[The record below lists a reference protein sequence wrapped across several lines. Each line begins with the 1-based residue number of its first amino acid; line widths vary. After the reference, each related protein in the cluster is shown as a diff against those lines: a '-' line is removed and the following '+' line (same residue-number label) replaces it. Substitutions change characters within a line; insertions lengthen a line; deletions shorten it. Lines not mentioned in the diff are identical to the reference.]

1 MISVYIISLKE
12 SQRRLDT
19 EKLVSE
25 SNEKFKGRC
34 VFQIFDAISPK
45 HEDFEKFIQEL
56 YDSSSLLKSDWF
68 HSDYCYQE
76 LLPQEFGC
84 YLSHYLLWKECVKT
98 NQPIVILEDDVV
110 LESNFM
116 QALEDCLKSPFDFV
130 RLYGH
135 YWGGHKTNLHA
146 LPIYTE
152 AEEAEAPI
160 ENHAEAEASIEKTPI
175 ENYEVTP
182 PPPNPTQ
189 DTQQDSI
196 IETQQ
201 DPKELPNPC
210 KIAPQKTSFNPVVFK
225 KIKRKLNRFIGSIL
239 ARTEVYKNIVA
250 KYDDLT
256 TKYDDLTTKYD
267 DLTTKYDDLTTKYD
281 DLTTKYDDLTT
292 KYDDLTTKY
301 DDLNKNI
308 AEKYDEL
315 MGKYESLLAKE
326 VNIKETFW
334 ESRADS
340 EEEAF
345 FLEHFY
351 LTSVYVAT
359 TAGYYLTPKGAKTFI
374 EATERFKIIEPVD
387 MFMNNPTYH
396 DVANFT
402 YLPCPISLNKHAFN
416 STIQN
421 AKKPD
426 ISLKPPKK
434 SYFDNLFYHKFNAQ
448 KCLKAFHKYS
458 KQYAPLKTPKE
469 V

>member
-1 MISVYIISLKE
+1 M
-12 SQRRLDT
+12 
-19 EKLVSE
+19 KL
-25 SNEKFKGRC
+25 
-34 VFQIFDAISPK
+34 P
-45 HEDFEKFIQEL
+45 
-56 YDSSSLLKSDWF
+56 
-68 HSDYCYQE
+68 
-76 LLPQEFGC
+76 
-84 YLSHYLLWKECVKT
+84 
-98 NQPIVILEDDVV
+98 
-110 LESNFM
+110 
-116 QALEDCLKSPFDFV
+116 
-130 RLYGH
+130 
-135 YWGGHKTNLHA
+135 
-146 LPIYTE
+146 
-152 AEEAEAPI
+152 
-160 ENHAEAEASIEKTPI
+160 
-175 ENYEVTP
+175 P

-189 DTQQDSI
+189 DAQQDSI

-201 DPKELPNPC
+201 DPKGLSEPC
-210 KIAPQKTSFNPVVFK
+210 KIAPQKTSFNPVVFR
-225 KIKRKLNRFIGSIL
+225 KIKRKLNHFIGNIL
-239 ARTEVYKNIVA
+239 ARTEVYKNIVGKYDELTG

-267 DLTTKYDDLTTKYD
+267 DLTTKY
-281 DLTTKYDDLTT
+281 
-292 KYDDLTTKY
+292 
-301 DDLNKNI
+301 
-308 AEKYDEL
+308 
-315 MGKYESLLAKE
+315 ESLLAKE

-334 ESRADS
+334 ESRADN
-340 EEEAF
+340 EKEAL

-359 TAGYYLTPKGAKTFI
+359 TAGYYITPKGAKTFI

-402 YLPCPISLNKHAFN
+402 YLPCPVSLNKHAFN

-426 ISLKPPKK
+426 ISLKPPRK

>member
-1 MISVYIISLKE
+1 
-12 SQRRLDT
+12 
-19 EKLVSE
+19 
-25 SNEKFKGRC
+25 
-34 VFQIFDAISPK
+34 
-45 HEDFEKFIQEL
+45 
-56 YDSSSLLKSDWF
+56 
-68 HSDYCYQE
+68 
-76 LLPQEFGC
+76 
-84 YLSHYLLWKECVKT
+84 
-98 NQPIVILEDDVV
+98 
-110 LESNFM
+110 
-116 QALEDCLKSPFDFV
+116 
-130 RLYGH
+130 
-135 YWGGHKTNLHA
+135 
-146 LPIYTE
+146 
-152 AEEAEAPI
+152 
-160 ENHAEAEASIEKTPI
+160 
-175 ENYEVTP
+175 

-189 DTQQDSI
+189 DAQQDCI

-201 DPKELPNPC
+201 DPKEPSDPC
-210 KIAPQKTSFNPVVFK
+210 KIVPQKISFNPVVFR
-225 KIKRKLNRFIGSIL
+225 KIKRKLNRFLGNIL
-239 ARTEVYKNIVA
+239 TRTEVYKNLVS
-250 KYDDLT
+250 
-256 TKYDDLTTKYD
+256 KYD

-326 VNIKETFW
+326 TNIKETFW
-334 ESRADS
+334 ERRADS
-340 EEEAF
+340 EKEAL

-426 ISLKPPKK
+426 ISLKPPRK

-469 V
+469 I

>member
-1 MISVYIISLKE
+1 MIQVYIISLKE

-19 EKLVSE
+19 EKLVLE

-45 HEDFEKFIQEL
+45 HEDFEKFVQEF
-56 YDSSSLLKSDWF
+56 YDAQSMLKSDWF

-98 NQPIVILEDDVV
+98 NQPVVILEDDIA

-135 YWGGHKTNLHA
+135 YWGGHKTNLCT

-152 AEEAEAPI
+152 NENEEVEAPM
-160 ENHAEAEASIEKTPI
+160 ENHAEAEASMEKTPI
-175 ENYEVTP
+175 ENHEVTP
-182 PPPNPTQ
+182 PPPNPAQ
-189 DTQQDSI
+189 DTQQDFI
-196 IETQQ
+196 NETQQ
-201 DPKELPNPC
+201 NHKEPSNPC
-210 KIAPQKTSFNPVVFK
+210 KIAPQKISFNQVVFK
-225 KIKRKLNRFIGSIL
+225 KIKRKLNHFIGNIL
-239 ARTEVYKNIVA
+239 ARTEVYKKLVA

-256 TKYDDLTTKYD
+256 G
-267 DLTTKYDDLTTKYD
+267 
-281 DLTTKYDDLTT
+281 
-292 KYDDLTTKY
+292 KY

-315 MGKYESLLAKE
+315 MGKYDELMGKYESLLAKE
-326 VNIKETFW
+326 ANIKETFW
-334 ESRADS
+334 ERRADS
-340 EEEAF
+340 EKEAF

-351 LTSVYVAT
+351 LTSVYVST
-359 TAGYYLTPKGAKTFI
+359 TAGYYITPKGAKTFI

-387 MFMNNPTYH
+387 MFINNPTYH
-396 DVANFT
+396 DIANFT
-402 YLPCPISLNKHAFN
+402 YVPCPVSLNKHAFN

-434 SYFDNLFYHKFNAQ
+434 SYFDNLFYHQLNTK

-458 KQYAPLKTPKE
+458 KQYDHLKTPKE

>member
-1 MISVYIISLKE
+1 MTQVYIISLKE
-12 SQRRLDT
+12 SQRRLGT
-19 EKLVSE
+19 EKLVLE

-45 HEDFEKFIQEL
+45 HQDFEKFVQEL
-56 YDSSSLLKSDWF
+56 YDAQSMLKSDWF

-84 YLSHYLLWKECVKT
+84 YLSHYLLWKECVKL
-98 NQPIVILEDDVV
+98 NQPVVILEDDVT
-110 LESNFM
+110 LESHFM

-135 YWGGHKTNLHA
+135 YWGGHKTNLYS

-152 AEEAEAPI
+152 AEEAEA
-160 ENHAEAEASIEKTPI
+160 SIEETPI

-182 PPPNPTQ
+182 PPNPTQ
-189 DTQQDSI
+189 DAQQDCI

-201 DPKELPNPC
+201 DPKELSEPC
-210 KIAPQKTSFNPVVFK
+210 KIAPQKTSFNQVVFK
-225 KIKRKLNRFIGSIL
+225 KIKRKLNRFIGNIL
-239 ARTEVYKNIVA
+239 ARTEVYKNVVGKYDELTGKYDELTKKYDELTK

-256 TKYDDLTTKYD
+256 KN
-267 DLTTKYDDLTTKYD
+267 
-281 DLTTKYDDLTT
+281 
-292 KYDDLTTKY
+292 
-301 DDLNKNI
+301 LNKNI

-334 ESRADS
+334 ESRADN
-340 EEEAF
+340 EKEAL

-351 LTSVYVAT
+351 LTSVYVAS

-396 DVANFT
+396 DVANLT

-458 KQYAPLKTPKE
+458 KQYASLKTPKE

>member
-1 MISVYIISLKE
+1 MTQVYIISLKE

-19 EKLVSE
+19 EKLVLK

-45 HEDFEKFIQEL
+45 HQDFEKFIQEL

-76 LLPQEFGC
+76 LLPQELGC

-98 NQPIVILEDDVV
+98 NQPVVILEDDVT
-110 LESNFM
+110 LESHFM

-135 YWGGHKTNLHA
+135 YWGGYKTNLRA

-152 AEEAEAPI
+152 TEETEAFVGEMPI
-160 ENHAEAEASIEKTPI
+160 ENH
-175 ENYEVTP
+175 EVTP

-189 DTQQDSI
+189 DTQQNSI
-196 IETQQ
+196 METQQ
-201 DPKELPNPC
+201 DPKELSEPC
-210 KIAPQKTSFNPVVFK
+210 KIAPQKISFNPVFFK

-239 ARTEVYKNIVA
+239 ARTEVYKKLVS

-256 TKYDDLTTKYD
+256 TKYDDLTG
-267 DLTTKYDDLTTKYD
+267 
-281 DLTTKYDDLTT
+281 
-292 KYDDLTTKY
+292 KY

-308 AEKYDEL
+308 AEKYDDL

-326 VNIKETFW
+326 ANIKETFW
-334 ESRADS
+334 ESRADN
-340 EEEAF
+340 EKEAF

-387 MFMNNPTYH
+387 MFM
-396 DVANFT
+396 
-402 YLPCPISLNKHAFN
+402 
-416 STIQN
+416 
-421 AKKPD
+421 
-426 ISLKPPKK
+426 
-434 SYFDNLFYHKFNAQ
+434 
-448 KCLKAFHKYS
+448 
-458 KQYAPLKTPKE
+458 
-469 V
+469 

>member
-1 MISVYIISLKE
+1 MIGVYIISLKE

-45 HEDFEKFIQEL
+45 HEDFEKFVQEL
-56 YDSSSLLKSDWF
+56 YDAQSMLKSDWF
-68 HSDYCYQE
+68 HSDWCCGE

-84 YLSHYLLWKECVKT
+84 YLSHYLLWKECVKL
-98 NQPIVILEDDVV
+98 NQPVVILEDDVA

-130 RLYGH
+130 KLFGW
-135 YWGGHKTNLHA
+135 YWNFHKTNLHT
-146 LPIYTE
+146 LPLERDAVESVGETPIEDHAKTKE
-152 AEEAEAPI
+152 AEV
-160 ENHAEAEASIEKTPI
+160 PI

-182 PPPNPTQ
+182 PNPAQ
-189 DTQQDSI
+189 DVQQDFI

-201 DPKELPNPC
+201 DPKELSEPC

-225 KIKRKLNRFIGSIL
+225 KIKRKLNHFIGSIL
-239 ARTEVYKNIVA
+239 ARTEVYKNIVG
-250 KYDDLT
+250 
-256 TKYDDLTTKYD
+256 
-267 DLTTKYDDLTTKYD
+267 
-281 DLTTKYDDLTT
+281 
-292 KYDDLTTKY
+292 
-301 DDLNKNI
+301 
-308 AEKYDEL
+308 KYDEL
-315 MGKYESLLAKE
+315 TGKYDELTGKYDELTGKYESLLAKE

-334 ESRADS
+334 ERRADS
-340 EEEAF
+340 EKEAF

-351 LTSVYVAT
+351 LTSVYVAS
-359 TAGYYLTPKGAKTFI
+359 TAGYYITPKGAKTFI

-387 MFMNNPTYH
+387 MFINNPTYH
-396 DVANFT
+396 DVATLT
-402 YLPCPISLNKHAFN
+402 YLPLPVSLNKHCKI

-421 AKKPD
+421 LKKSD
-426 ISLKPPKK
+426 ISLSGPKK
-434 SYFDNLFYHKFNAQ
+434 SYLDNLLYDQLNTR

-458 KQYAPLKTPKE
+458 RRYAPLKTPKE

>member
-1 MISVYIISLKE
+1 MIQVYIISLKE

-19 EKLVSE
+19 EKLVLE

-45 HEDFEKFIQEL
+45 HQDFEKFVQEL
-56 YDSSSLLKSDWF
+56 YDAQSMLKSDWF

-76 LLPQEFGC
+76 LLPREFGC

-98 NQPIVILEDDVV
+98 DQPVVILEDDVA

-135 YWGGHKTNLHA
+135 YWGGHKTNLCT

-152 AEEAEAPI
+152 IEETEVPV
-160 ENHAEAEASIEKTPI
+160 ENH
-175 ENYEVTP
+175 EVTP
-182 PPPNPTQ
+182 PPPNSTQ
-189 DTQQDSI
+189 DTQQDLI
-196 IETQQ
+196 IKTQQDLINETQQ
-201 DPKELPNPC
+201 NPKEPSDPC
-210 KIAPQKTSFNPVVFK
+210 KIASQKISFNQVVFK
-225 KIKRKLNRFIGSIL
+225 KIKRKLNHFIGNIL
-239 ARTEVYKNIVA
+239 ARTEVYKKLVA

-256 TKYDDLTTKYD
+256 GKYDDLTGKYD
-267 DLTTKYDDLTTKYD
+267 DLTGKYDDLTGKYD
-281 DLTTKYDDLTT
+281 DLT
-292 KYDDLTTKY
+292 
-301 DDLNKNI
+301 
-308 AEKYDEL
+308 
-315 MGKYESLLAKE
+315 GKYESLLAKE
-326 VNIKETFW
+326 ANIKETFW
-334 ESRADS
+334 ERRADS
-340 EEEAF
+340 EKEAF

-351 LTSVYVAT
+351 LTSVYVST

-387 MFMNNPTYH
+387 MFINNPTYH
-396 DVANFT
+396 DIANFT
-402 YLPCPISLNKHAFN
+402 YVPCPVSLNKHAFN

-434 SYFDNLFYHKFNAQ
+434 SYFDNLFYNQ
-448 KCLKAFHKYS
+448 LNTRKCLKAFHKYS

>member
-1 MISVYIISLKE
+1 MIQVYIISLKE

-19 EKLVSE
+19 EKLVLE

-45 HEDFEKFIQEL
+45 HEDFEKFVQEL
-56 YDSSSLLKSDWF
+56 YDAQSMLKSDWF

-76 LLPQEFGC
+76 LLPREFGC

-98 NQPIVILEDDVV
+98 NQPVVILEDDAM

-135 YWGGHKTNLHA
+135 YWGGHKTNLCA

-152 AEEAEAPI
+152 AEEVDYTEAEVLI
-160 ENHAEAEASIEKTPI
+160 ENH
-175 ENYEVTP
+175 EVTP
-182 PPPNPTQ
+182 PNPAQ
-189 DTQQDSI
+189 NTQQDLI
-196 IETQQ
+196 NETQQ
-201 DPKELPNPC
+201 KEPSDPC
-210 KIAPQKTSFNPVVFK
+210 KIAPQKISFNQVVFK
-225 KIKRKLNRFIGSIL
+225 KIKRKLNHFIGNIL
-239 ARTEVYKNIVA
+239 ARTEVYKKLVA

-256 TKYDDLTTKYD
+256 GKYDDLTGKYD
-267 DLTTKYDDLTTKYD
+267 DLTGKYDDLTGKYD
-281 DLTTKYDDLTT
+281 DLT
-292 KYDDLTTKY
+292 
-301 DDLNKNI
+301 
-308 AEKYDEL
+308 
-315 MGKYESLLAKE
+315 GKYESLLAKE
-326 VNIKETFW
+326 TNIKETFW
-334 ESRADS
+334 ERRADS
-340 EEEAF
+340 EKEAF

-351 LTSVYVAT
+351 LTSVYVST

-387 MFMNNPTYH
+387 MFINNPTYH
-396 DVANFT
+396 DIANFT
-402 YLPCPISLNKHAFN
+402 YVPCPVSLNKHAFN

-434 SYFDNLFYHKFNAQ
+434 SYFDNLFYNQFNTK
-448 KCLKAFHKYS
+448 KCLRAFHKYS

>member
-1 MISVYIISLKE
+1 MIQVYIISLKE

-19 EKLVSE
+19 EKLVLE

-45 HEDFEKFIQEL
+45 HQDFEKFVQEL
-56 YDSSSLLKSDWF
+56 YDAQSMLKSDWF

-76 LLPQEFGC
+76 LLPREFGC

-135 YWGGHKTNLHA
+135 YWGGHKTNLCA

-152 AEEAEAPI
+152 VEETDYTEIEETEVPI
-160 ENHAEAEASIEKTPI
+160 ENH
-175 ENYEVTP
+175 EVTP
-182 PPPNPTQ
+182 PPPNSTQ
-189 DTQQDSI
+189 DTQQDFI
-196 IETQQ
+196 NETQQ
-201 DPKELPNPC
+201 NPKEPSNPC
-210 KIAPQKTSFNPVVFK
+210 KIAPQKISFNQVVFK
-225 KIKRKLNRFIGSIL
+225 KIKRKLNHFIGNIL
-239 ARTEVYKNIVA
+239 ARTEVYKKLLA

-256 TKYDDLTTKYD
+256 G
-267 DLTTKYDDLTTKYD
+267 
-281 DLTTKYDDLTT
+281 
-292 KYDDLTTKY
+292 
-301 DDLNKNI
+301 
-308 AEKYDEL
+308 KYDEL
-315 MGKYESLLAKE
+315 TGKYESLLAKE
-326 VNIKETFW
+326 ANIKETFW
-334 ESRADS
+334 ERRADS
-340 EEEAF
+340 EKEAF

-351 LTSVYVAT
+351 LTSVYVST
-359 TAGYYLTPKGAKTFI
+359 TAGYYITPKGAKTFI
-374 EATERFKIIEPVD
+374 EATERFKTIEPVD
-387 MFMNNPTYH
+387 MFINNPTYH
-396 DVANFT
+396 DIANFT
-402 YLPCPISLNKHAFN
+402 YVPCPVSLNKHAFN

-434 SYFDNLFYHKFNAQ
+434 SYFDNLFYHQLNTK
-448 KCLKAFHKYS
+448 KCLRAFHKYS

>member
-1 MISVYIISLKE
+1 MVECHRMPYLGVHLTQVYIISLKE

-45 HEDFEKFIQEL
+45 HQDFEKLLQEL

-98 NQPIVILEDDVV
+98 NQPVVILEDDVA
-110 LESNFM
+110 LEFNFM

-135 YWGGHKTNLHA
+135 YWGGHKTNLCT

-152 AEEAEAPI
+152 TE
-160 ENHAEAEASIEKTPI
+160 EAEASIEETPI
-175 ENYEVTP
+175 ENHEVTP

-189 DTQQDSI
+189 DAQQDCI

-201 DPKELPNPC
+201 DPKELSEPC
-210 KIAPQKTSFNPVVFK
+210 KIAPQKTSFNPVIFR
-225 KIKRKLNRFIGSIL
+225 KIKRKLNHFIGNIL
-239 ARTEVYKNIVA
+239 ARTEVYKKLVA
-250 KYDDLT
+250 KYDELN
-256 TKYDDLTTKYD
+256 K
-267 DLTTKYDDLTTKYD
+267 
-281 DLTTKYDDLTT
+281 
-292 KYDDLTTKY
+292 KY

-308 AEKYDEL
+308 AEKYDDL
-315 MGKYESLLAKE
+315 TKKYDDLTKKYDDLTKKYDDLTTKYESLLAKE
-326 VNIKETFW
+326 ANIKETFW
-334 ESRADS
+334 ESRADN
-340 EEEAF
+340 EKEAL

-359 TAGYYLTPKGAKTFI
+359 TAGYYLTPNGAKTFI

-387 MFMNNPTYH
+387 MFINNPTYH

-402 YLPCPISLNKHAFN
+402 YLPCPVSLNKHAFN

-434 SYFDNLFYHKFNAQ
+434 SYFDNLFYHKFNAK

>member
-1 MISVYIISLKE
+1 MTQIYIISLKE

-25 SNEKFKGRC
+25 SNEKFKDRC

-84 YLSHYLLWKECVKT
+84 YLSHYLLWKECVKL
-98 NQPIVILEDDVV
+98 NQPVVILEDDVA

-135 YWGGHKTNLHA
+135 YWGGHKTNLCA

-152 AEEAEAPI
+152 AEEAEVPM
-160 ENHAEAEASIEKTPI
+160 EKTPI

-189 DTQQDSI
+189 DTQQDCI

-201 DPKELPNPC
+201 DPKELSEPC

-250 KYDDLT
+250 KYDELT
-256 TKYDDLTTKYD
+256 GKYDELTKKYDDLTKKYD
-267 DLTTKYDDLTTKYD
+267 DLTDDLTT
-281 DLTTKYDDLTT
+281 
-292 KYDDLTTKY
+292 
-301 DDLNKNI
+301 
-308 AEKYDEL
+308 
-315 MGKYESLLAKE
+315 KYESLLAKE

-340 EEEAF
+340 EKEAL

-351 LTSVYVAT
+351 LTSVYVAS
-359 TAGYYLTPKGAKTFI
+359 TAGYYITPKGAKTFI

-387 MFMNNPTYH
+387 MFINNPTYH
-396 DVANFT
+396 NVANFT

-426 ISLKPPKK
+426 ISLKPPRK
-434 SYFDNLFYHKFNAQ
+434 SYFDNLFYHKFNAR

>member
-1 MISVYIISLKE
+1 MICVYIISLKE

-19 EKLVSE
+19 EKLVLE

-45 HEDFEKFIQEL
+45 HQDFEKFVQEL
-56 YDSSSLLKSDWF
+56 YDAQSMLKSDWF

-76 LLPQEFGC
+76 LLPREFGC

-98 NQPIVILEDDVV
+98 DQPIVILEDDVA

-135 YWGGHKTNLHA
+135 YWGGHKTNLSA

-152 AEEAEAPI
+152 AEEADYTEIEETDYIEIEETDYIEAEAPI
-160 ENHAEAEASIEKTPI
+160 ENH
-175 ENYEVTP
+175 EVTP
-182 PPPNPTQ
+182 PPPNPAQ
-189 DTQQDSI
+189 NTQQDLI
-196 IETQQ
+196 NETQQ
-201 DPKELPNPC
+201 KEPSEPC
-210 KIAPQKTSFNPVVFK
+210 KIAPQKISFNQVVFK
-225 KIKRKLNRFIGSIL
+225 KIKRKLNHFIGNIL
-239 ARTEVYKNIVA
+239 ARTEVYKELVS

-256 TKYDDLTTKYD
+256 G
-267 DLTTKYDDLTTKYD
+267 
-281 DLTTKYDDLTT
+281 
-292 KYDDLTTKY
+292 
-301 DDLNKNI
+301 
-308 AEKYDEL
+308 KYDEL
-315 MGKYESLLAKE
+315 TGKYDELTGKYDELTGKYDELTGKYDELTGKYDELTGKYESLLAKE
-326 VNIKETFW
+326 ANIKETFW
-334 ESRADS
+334 ERRADS
-340 EEEAF
+340 EKEAF

-351 LTSVYVAT
+351 LTSVYVAS

-387 MFMNNPTYH
+387 MFINNPTYH
-396 DVANFT
+396 DIANFT
-402 YLPCPISLNKHAFN
+402 YVPCPVSLNKHAFN

-434 SYFDNLFYHKFNAQ
+434 SYFDNLFYNQFNTK
-448 KCLKAFHKYS
+448 KCLRAFHKYS

>member
-1 MISVYIISLKE
+1 MIQVYIISLKE

-19 EKLVSE
+19 EKLVLE
-25 SNEKFKGRC
+25 SNEKFKERC

-45 HEDFEKFIQEL
+45 HQDFEKFVQEL
-56 YDSSSLLKSDWF
+56 YDAQSMLKSDWF

-76 LLPQEFGC
+76 LLPREFGC

-98 NQPIVILEDDVV
+98 NQPVVILEDDVA

-135 YWGGHKTNLHA
+135 YWGGHKTNLCT

-152 AEEAEAPI
+152 IEEADYTDYTEAEVPI
-160 ENHAEAEASIEKTPI
+160 ENH
-175 ENYEVTP
+175 EVTP
-182 PPPNPTQ
+182 PPNSTQ
-189 DTQQDSI
+189 NTQQDFINDTQQN
-196 IETQQ
+196 
-201 DPKELPNPC
+201 PKELSDPC
-210 KIAPQKTSFNPVVFK
+210 KIAPQKISFNQVVFK
-225 KIKRKLNRFIGSIL
+225 KIKRKLNHFIGNIL
-239 ARTEVYKNIVA
+239 ARTEVYKKLVA

-256 TKYDDLTTKYD
+256 GKYDDLTGKYD
-267 DLTTKYDDLTTKYD
+267 DLTGKYDDLTGKYD
-281 DLTTKYDDLTT
+281 DLTGKYDDLT
-292 KYDDLTTKY
+292 
-301 DDLNKNI
+301 
-308 AEKYDEL
+308 
-315 MGKYESLLAKE
+315 GKYESLLAKE
-326 VNIKETFW
+326 ANIKETFW
-334 ESRADS
+334 ERRADS
-340 EEEAF
+340 EKEAF

-351 LTSVYVAT
+351 LTSVYVST

-387 MFMNNPTYH
+387 MFINNPTYH
-396 DVANFT
+396 DIATLT
-402 YLPCPISLNKHAFN
+402 YVPCPVSLNKHAFN

-434 SYFDNLFYHKFNAQ
+434 SYFDNLFYHQLNTR

>member
-1 MISVYIISLKE
+1 MTQVYIISLKE

-45 HEDFEKFIQEL
+45 HEDFEKFVQEL

-84 YLSHYLLWKECVKT
+84 YLSHYFLWKECVKT
-98 NQPIVILEDDVV
+98 NQPVVILEDDVT

-135 YWGGHKTNLHA
+135 YWGGHKTNLHS

-152 AEEAEAPI
+152 TEEAK
-160 ENHAEAEASIEKTPI
+160 ASMEKTPI

-182 PPPNPTQ
+182 PPNPTQ
-189 DTQQDSI
+189 DVQQDCI

-201 DPKELPNPC
+201 EELSNPC
-210 KIAPQKTSFNPVVFK
+210 KIAPQKISFNPVVFK

-239 ARTEVYKNIVA
+239 ARTEVYKKLIG
-250 KYDDLT
+250 
-256 TKYDDLTTKYD
+256 
-267 DLTTKYDDLTTKYD
+267 
-281 DLTTKYDDLTT
+281 
-292 KYDDLTTKY
+292 
-301 DDLNKNI
+301 
-308 AEKYDEL
+308 KYDEL
-315 MGKYESLLAKE
+315 TGKYESLLAKE

-334 ESRADS
+334 ESRADN
-340 EEEAF
+340 EKEAF

-359 TAGYYLTPKGAKTFI
+359 TAGYYITPKGAKTFI

-426 ISLKPPKK
+426 ISLKPPRK

>member
-1 MISVYIISLKE
+1 MTQVYIISLKE

-19 EKLVSE
+19 EKLVLE

-56 YDSSSLLKSDWF
+56 YDVQSMLKSDWF

-76 LLPQEFGC
+76 LLPQELGC
-84 YLSHYLLWKECVKT
+84 YLSHYLLWKECVKL
-98 NQPIVILEDDVV
+98 NQPVVILEDDVT

-135 YWGGHKTNLHA
+135 YWGGHKTNLCA

-152 AEEAEAPI
+152 NENEEVEAPI
-160 ENHAEAEASIEKTPI
+160 ENHAEAEASMEKTPI
-175 ENYEVTP
+175 ENHEVTP
-182 PPPNPTQ
+182 PPPNPAQ
-189 DTQQDSI
+189 DAQQDCI

-201 DPKELPNPC
+201 NPKELSEPC
-210 KIAPQKTSFNPVVFK
+210 KIAPQKTSFNPVVFR
-225 KIKRKLNRFIGSIL
+225 KIKRKLNRFIGNIL
-239 ARTEVYKNIVA
+239 ARTEVYKNLVG

-256 TKYDDLTTKYD
+256 K
-267 DLTTKYDDLTTKYD
+267 
-281 DLTTKYDDLTT
+281 
-292 KYDDLTTKY
+292 KY

-315 MGKYESLLAKE
+315 TGKYESLLAKE
-326 VNIKETFW
+326 ANIKETFW
-334 ESRADS
+334 ERRADS
-340 EEEAF
+340 EKEAF

-396 DVANFT
+396 DVANLT

>member
-1 MISVYIISLKE
+1 MTQIYIISLKE

-19 EKLVSE
+19 EKLVLE

-45 HEDFEKFIQEL
+45 HEDFEKFVQEL
-56 YDSSSLLKSDWF
+56 YDAQSMLKSDWF

-98 NQPIVILEDDVV
+98 NQPVVILEDDVM
-110 LESNFM
+110 LEPNFM

-135 YWGGHKTNLHA
+135 YWGGHKTNLCA

-152 AEEAEAPI
+152 NENEEVEVPM
-160 ENHAEAEASIEKTPI
+160 ENHAETEASMEKTPI
-175 ENYEVTP
+175 ENHEVTP
-182 PPPNPTQ
+182 HPPNPTQ
-189 DTQQDSI
+189 DAQQDSI

-201 DPKELPNPC
+201 NPKELSEPC
-210 KIAPQKTSFNPVVFK
+210 KIAPQKISFNQAVFK

-239 ARTEVYKNIVA
+239 ARTEVYKNVVA

-267 DLTTKYDDLTTKYD
+267 DLTTKYDDLTKN
-281 DLTTKYDDLTT
+281 
-292 KYDDLTTKY
+292 
-301 DDLNKNI
+301 LNKNI

-315 MGKYESLLAKE
+315 TGKYDELTGKYESLLAKE
-326 VNIKETFW
+326 TNIKETFW
-334 ESRADS
+334 ESRTDS
-340 EEEAF
+340 EKEAL

-374 EATERFKIIEPVD
+374 KATERFKIIEPVD

-426 ISLKPPKK
+426 ISLKPPRK

>member
-1 MISVYIISLKE
+1 MIQVYIISLKE

-19 EKLVSE
+19 EKLVLE

-45 HEDFEKFIQEL
+45 HEDFEKFVQEL
-56 YDSSSLLKSDWF
+56 YDAQSMLKSDWF

-98 NQPIVILEDDVV
+98 DQPIVILEDDVA

-135 YWGGHKTNLHA
+135 YWGGHKTNLCA

-152 AEEAEAPI
+152 VEETDYTEIEETEVPI
-160 ENHAEAEASIEKTPI
+160 EN
-175 ENYEVTP
+175 NEVTP
-182 PPPNPTQ
+182 PPPNSTQ
-189 DTQQDSI
+189 DTQQDFI
-196 IETQQ
+196 NDTQQ
-201 DPKELPNPC
+201 NPKEPSNPC
-210 KIAPQKTSFNPVVFK
+210 KIAPQKISFNQVVFK
-225 KIKRKLNRFIGSIL
+225 KIKRKLNHLIGNIL
-239 ARTEVYKNIVA
+239 ARTEVYKKLVA

-256 TKYDDLTTKYD
+256 GKYDDLTGKYD
-267 DLTTKYDDLTTKYD
+267 DLTGKYDDLTGKYD
-281 DLTTKYDDLTT
+281 DLT
-292 KYDDLTTKY
+292 
-301 DDLNKNI
+301 
-308 AEKYDEL
+308 
-315 MGKYESLLAKE
+315 GKYESLLAKE
-326 VNIKETFW
+326 TNIKETFW
-334 ESRADS
+334 ERRADS
-340 EEEAF
+340 EKEAL

-351 LTSVYVAT
+351 LTSVYVST
-359 TAGYYLTPKGAKTFI
+359 TAAYYLTPKGAKTFI

-387 MFMNNPTYH
+387 MFINNPTYH
-396 DVANFT
+396 DIANFT
-402 YLPCPISLNKHAFN
+402 YVSCPVSLNKHAFN

-434 SYFDNLFYHKFNAQ
+434 SYWDNLFYHQLNTK
-448 KCLKAFHKYS
+448 KCLRAFHKYS

>member
-1 MISVYIISLKE
+1 MTQVYIISLKE

-45 HEDFEKFIQEL
+45 HEDFEKFVQEL

-68 HSDYCYQE
+68 HSDYCYKE

-84 YLSHYLLWKECVKT
+84 YLSHYFLWKECVKL
-98 NQPIVILEDDVV
+98 NQPVVILEDDAT
-110 LESNFM
+110 LESHFI

-135 YWGGHKTNLHA
+135 YWGGHKTNLYS

-152 AEEAEAPI
+152 AEEV
-160 ENHAEAEASIEKTPI
+160 EASMEKTPI

-182 PPPNPTQ
+182 PPHNPAQ
-189 DTQQDSI
+189 DAQQDSI

-201 DPKELPNPC
+201 NPKGLSEPC
-210 KIAPQKTSFNPVVFK
+210 KIAPQKTSFNQVVFK

-239 ARTEVYKNIVA
+239 ARTEVYKKLTG

-256 TKYDDLTTKYD
+256 GKYDDLTG
-267 DLTTKYDDLTTKYD
+267 
-281 DLTTKYDDLTT
+281 
-292 KYDDLTTKY
+292 
-301 DDLNKNI
+301 
-308 AEKYDEL
+308 KYDEL
-315 MGKYESLLAKE
+315 TGKYDELTGKYDELTGKYDELTGKYDELTGKYESLLAKE
-326 VNIKETFW
+326 TNIKETFW
-334 ESRADS
+334 ERRADS
-340 EEEAF
+340 EKEAF

-374 EATERFKIIEPVD
+374 ESTERFKIIEPVD
-387 MFMNNPTYH
+387 MFINNPTYH
-396 DVANFT
+396 DVATLT
-402 YLPCPISLNKHAFN
+402 YLPLPVSLNKHAFN

-426 ISLKPPKK
+426 ISLKPPRK
-434 SYFDNLFYHKFNAQ
+434 SYFDNLFYHKFNTR

-458 KQYAPLKTPKE
+458 RRYAPLKTPKE

>member
-1 MISVYIISLKE
+1 MIGVYIISLKE

-19 EKLVSE
+19 EKLILE

-45 HEDFEKFIQEL
+45 HEDFEKLLQEL
-56 YDSSSLLKSDWF
+56 YDAQSLLQSDWY
-68 HSDYCYQE
+68 HSYVGAGLTLPE
-76 LLPQEFGC
+76 LGC
-84 YLSHYLLWKECVKT
+84 YLSHYLLWKECVKLD
-98 NQPIVILEDDVV
+98 QPVVILEDDVT

-152 AEEAEAPI
+152 AEEAEA
-160 ENHAEAEASIEKTPI
+160 SMEKTPI

-182 PPPNPTQ
+182 PPNPTQ
-189 DTQQDSI
+189 DTQQDFI
-196 IETQQ
+196 METQQ
-201 DPKELPNPC
+201 DPKELSEPC
-210 KIAPQKTSFNPVVFK
+210 EIAPQKTSFNPVVFK

-239 ARTEVYKNIVA
+239 ARTEAYKNVVA

-256 TKYDDLTTKYD
+256 K
-267 DLTTKYDDLTTKYD
+267 
-281 DLTTKYDDLTT
+281 
-292 KYDDLTTKY
+292 KY

-308 AEKYDEL
+308 AEKYDDLTKKYDEL
-315 MGKYESLLAKE
+315 NKNIAEKYDELTKKYESLLAKE
-326 VNIKETFW
+326 ANIKETFW
-334 ESRADS
+334 ERRADN
-340 EEEAF
+340 EKEAL

-426 ISLKPPKK
+426 IPLKPPRK